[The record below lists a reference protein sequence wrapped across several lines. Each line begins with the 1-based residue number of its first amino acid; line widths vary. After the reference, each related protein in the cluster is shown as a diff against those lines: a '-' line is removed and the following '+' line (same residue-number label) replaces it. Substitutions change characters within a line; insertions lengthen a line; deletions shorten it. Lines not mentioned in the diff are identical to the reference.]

1 MSYYKAVFDFSRSVE
16 DKVAEERDIHVKMS
30 ALPLFANPPITYA
43 ICLAAIDA
51 QQLAVDNA
59 QNGGRIEIALMRT
72 KERIV
77 DDIFRKYRDYV
88 TEVADG
94 DTDIILSSGFK
105 HTKGRAS
112 AGDMVKVEGVKRL
125 ATSISGALKLRWK
138 PATNV
143 GFYEVEVREVVS
155 ENPVPPTPPIPPSP
169 PPMPPA
175 SGNSSPQETVVIER
189 PWKTYSSK
197 PSRVQITGLKPLKYY
212 EVRVRAKGT
221 KGFGGYSDIVVMVV
235 T

>member
-1 MSYYKAVFDFSRSVE
+1 MSYFKAVFDFNRPVE
-16 DKVAEERDIHVKMS
+16 DKVSEERDIYAKMLAVS
-30 ALPLFANPPITYA
+30 LFANPPIAYP

-51 QQLAVDNA
+51 QQLAIDNA
-59 QNGGRIEIALMRT
+59 KNGGRIQIALMRT

-88 TEVADG
+88 TELADG
-94 DTDIILSSGFK
+94 DTDIILSSGFR

-112 AGDMVKVEGVKRL
+112 AGDMDKVAGVKRL
-125 ATSISGALKLRWK
+125 PTSISGALKLRWK
-138 PATNV
+138 PVKNV

-155 ENPVPPTPPIPPSP
+155 ENPVPPTPPVPPSP
-169 PPMPPA
+169 PLPPE
-175 SGNSSPQETVVIER
+175 SGNSSSQETVVIER
-189 PWKTYSSK
+189 PWKIYSSK